1 MPVSKTAL
9 KSTLLLP
16 VFIPAITIILFII
29 IGTLSDPELA
39 GAFFAST
46 LASVTQ
52 NFGWFY
58 MLAVAIFLVFIVT
71 IAVSPWGKIK
81 LGPDHIEA
89 EYTFTAW
96 FAMLF
101 SAGYG
106 IALLF
111 FGVAEPVLHY
121 ASPPEGPAETV
132 NAAKQAMQI
141 SFFHWGFHIWAI
153 YGLVGLT
160 LAYFSFRHNLP
171 LSMRSTLY
179 PLIGDRIYGPIGHS
193 VDTFAILGT
202 VFGLA
207 TTLGLS
213 VTQINAGIHYLIPSI
228 PINTTVQIL
237 AIAIITSL
245 AIFSVVAGMDKGIKR
260 LSLLNIGLAITL
272 MLFVF
277 SVGPSIFILET
288 FLQNTGSYLSSI
300 VERTFNLQAYS
311 AKDWIGNWTI
321 FIFGWTIAWA
331 PFVGMFIAKISKGRT
346 IRQFVL
352 GVMLVPTLFTFF
364 WFSVFGDTALNLIMQ
379 EGYHGF
385 IQAVQ
390 NDHATALFKLFEHLP
405 FSGIM
410 SALAVILIITF
421 FVTSA
426 DSGALVLDSLA
437 SDSSV
442 ASPVWQRVFWAALLG
457 TVAAVLLLA
466 GGLKA
471 LQTASIVS
479 ALPFAII
486 MLLAII
492 GLWRALVLE
501 SHREISLQSAVRN
514 SGKALQL
521 GALHWKDRLA
531 KLVEYPDKETVSNF
545 IKDVAHESMKTVQ
558 IELKRRGWE
567 SQVYIDDDPLR
578 TRIEVIK
585 SEQMAFIYEVRLRE
599 FVIPG
604 FAFAEIPLETA
615 TAETT
620 EATEEHYYRAEVF
633 LREGGEAY
641 DVYGYSRHDMITDIL
656 NHFEHYLHKLHHSAE
671 LLPWDVEQHEQQLQ
685 PNLNLN
691 EKP

>member
-1 MPVSKTAL
+1 MSVSKTAL

-16 VFIPAITIILFII
+16 VFIPAIAVILLII
-29 IGTLSDPELA
+29 IGTLSNPELA
-39 GAFFAST
+39 GTFFASI
-46 LASVTQ
+46 LSSITQ

-58 MLAVAIFLVFIVT
+58 MLAVAMFLVFIVA
-71 IAVSPWGKIK
+71 IAISPWGKIK
-81 LGPDHIEA
+81 LGPDHVEA
-89 EYTFTAW
+89 EYSFTAW

-111 FGVAEPVLHY
+111 FGVAEPVLHF

-132 NAAKQAMQI
+132 GAAKEAMQI
-141 SFFHWGFHIWAI
+141 AFFHWGFHIWAI

-228 PINTTVQIL
+228 PIATSVQIL
-237 AIAIITSL
+237 AIVIITSL

-260 LSLLNIGLAITL
+260 LSLLNISLAIAL

-277 SVGPSIFILET
+277 VTGPTVFILEA
-288 FLQNTGSYLSSI
+288 FLQNTGSYLSNI

-311 AKDWIGNWTI
+311 SSDWIGNWTI

-331 PFVGMFIAKISKGRT
+331 PFVGLFIAKISKGRT

-364 WFSVFGDTALNLIMQ
+364 WFSVFGDTALHLIMQ

-390 NDHATALFKLFEHLP
+390 NNHAIALFQLFEHLP
-405 FSGIM
+405 LSGIV
-410 SALAVILIITF
+410 STLAVILIITF

-437 SDSSV
+437 SGGSPST
-442 ASPVWQRVFWAALLG
+442 PVWQRIFWATLLG

-486 MLLAII
+486 MLIAMV
-492 GLWRALVLE
+492 GMWRALVLE

-514 SGKALQL
+514 SGKALEL
-521 GALHWKDRLA
+521 DGINWKDRLA
-531 KLVEYPDKETVSNF
+531 KLVEYPNKEDVSNF
-545 IKDVAHESMKTVQ
+545 IKDVVHESMETVQ

-567 SQVYIDDDPLR
+567 SQVYIDNDPLR

-585 SEQMAFIYEVRLRE
+585 SEQMAFIYEVRLCE

-604 FAFAEIPLETA
+604 FAFSELLLET
-615 TAETT
+615 ETQT
-620 EATEEHYYRAEVF
+620 DTQDENYYRAEVF

-641 DVYGYSRHDMITDIL
+641 DVYGYSRHNMITDIL
-656 NHFEHYLHKLHHSAE
+656 NHFEHYLHKLHHAGRAH
-671 LLPWDVEQHEQQLQ
+671 V
-685 PNLNLN
+685 
-691 EKP
+691 